1 MPADIIDHKPK
12 PEGTSDGAWL
22 SYEYVIELMRRLRAD
37 NANRNGEYDLARQRV
52 DGLLWDAQTNP
63 APVNRYSLSANY
75 LLPIAQK
82 HVQLLVGRL
91 PGIQVMPVS
100 AEEDDR
106 RHAERLEGLL
116 YGVWHASKA
125 RSVFQRV
132 AWDSFVLRRGLI
144 HYYWD
149 PSAEQVRFKY
159 VVPDNYYAE
168 YDGEETEHCIYI
180 SRRHVNAMKRMYPQ
194 DADLIQSDPPSESE
208 HIYGQDQIHMEH
220 HNHVTVIDYY
230 DRQGN
235 WARVC
240 GDMFKKAKLA
250 YPEDGVP
257 FVEFPYQEASGDRE
271 PHNGIDQLLELVQ
284 YLSQLLS
291 QKADIIRTFS
301 NPTILDYQ
309 SGQPAEEIRRAVA
322 ADGSVL
328 PVHRDGRIEFLNWT
342 GAVPAIDEQLNLVLD
357 MIFDISGKPRAAFGQ
372 TITNQSGVV
381 TNLALN
387 PTLQSNEYHET
398 IWGDRLSFLNRRIL
412 QLTEKF
418 GRGKK
423 LQYRGYK
430 PVGSTHTSTRL
441 VDLEF
446 DGREVEGWYESR
458 IKWPSAIRTDDPVYV
473 QNIQSQVTSQ
483 PPTLSVYTALEELG
497 REDVEAELD
506 RILEQLED
514 PRLHPERLAA
524 GLDAA
529 GGLGDPALASGLTGA
544 ASGGGSNFDPE
555 ALEAAGNPNRDVLA

>member
-1 MPADIIDHKPK
+1 MPADNVEHRPQ
-12 PEGTSDGAWL
+12 PEEDSNWL
-22 SYEYVIELMRRLRAD
+22 NYEYVIELMRRLRAD

-52 DGLLWDAQTNP
+52 DGVLWDSQTNP

-91 PGIQVMPVS
+91 PGLQVMPIS
-100 AEEDDR
+100 SEEEDR
-106 RHAERLEGLL
+106 RHAEKLEGVL
-116 YGVWHASKA
+116 YGIWHDSNA
-125 RSVFQRV
+125 RSVFQRI
-132 AWDSFVLRRGLI
+132 AWDSFVLRRGLLQ
-144 HYYWD
+144 YRWD
-149 PSAEQVRFKY
+149 ANSTKAAFHY
-159 VVPDNYYAE
+159 VVPDNYYPE
-168 YDGEETEHCIYI
+168 YDGQEVEHCIYI

-194 DADLIQSDPPSESE
+194 DKDLIFADPPTQTEQ
-208 HIYGQDQIHMEH
+208 IYGQDQIHMEH

-235 WARVC
+235 WARIV
-240 GDMFKKAKLA
+240 GDMFKKARLA

-291 QKADIIRTFS
+291 QKADVIRTFS

-328 PVHRDGRIEFLNWT
+328 PVHRDGRIEFLNWQGT
-342 GAVPAIDEQLNLVLD
+342 MPAIEEQLQLVLD
-357 MIFDISGKPRAAFGQ
+357 IIFDISGKPRASFGQ

-398 IWGDRLSFLNRRIL
+398 VWGERLSFLNRRLL

-418 GRGKK
+418 GKGKK

-430 PVGSTHTSTRL
+430 PVNASHENLKL

-446 DGREVEGWYESR
+446 DGREVNGWYESR

-473 QNIQSQVTSQ
+473 QNIMSQLQSD
-483 PPTLSVYTALEELG
+483 PPAISLYTALEELG
-497 REDVEAELD
+497 KEDVEAEID

-514 PRLHPERLAA
+514 PRLHPDRLEA

-544 ASGGGSNFDPE
+544 ASGGGSNFDPQ
-555 ALEAAGNPNRDVLA
+555 ALESAGNPNRDDLA